1 MKTITINQKAIQQI
15 LNQSLNEIPNGS
27 MFTGYDFAKLCT
39 KNGLEKIAGGESTLK
54 NFRCRF
60 LVKSK
65 DIKRMSRKSYFKKNK
80 FVQTEI
86 NLNPVSNTNEIE
98 NAIELLKLNGYKI
111 QKAVTNYEEI

>member
-1 MKTITINQKAIQQI
+1 MTTTIKQKAIQQI
-15 LNQSLNEIPNGS
+15 LNQSLSEIPNGTT
-27 MFTGYDFAKLCT
+27 FTGYDFARICS

-60 LVKSK
+60 LAKTKEVK
-65 DIKRMSRKSYFKKNK
+65 RLSRKSYFKKNK

-86 NLNPVSNTNEIE
+86 ELTPVSTEIE
-98 NAIELLKLNGYKI
+98 RAIELLKSHGYKI

>member
-1 MKTITINQKAIQQI
+1 MTTTINQKAIQQI

-27 MFTGYDFAKLCT
+27 TFTGYDFARICS

-60 LVKSK
+60 LAKTKEVK
-65 DIKRMSRKSYFKKNK
+65 RLSRKSYFKKNK

-86 NLNPVSNTNEIE
+86 ELTPVSTEIE
-98 NAIELLKLNGYKI
+98 KAIELLKSHGYKI

>member
-1 MKTITINQKAIQQI
+1 MTTTINQKAIQQI

-27 MFTGYDFAKLCT
+27 TFTGYDFARICKN
-39 KNGLEKIAGGESTLK
+39 NGLEKLTGGESTIK

-65 DIKRMSRKSYFKKNK
+65 DVKRMSRKSYFKKNK

-86 NLNPVSNTNEIE
+86 NLNPVSTEIE
-98 NAIELLKLNGYKI
+98 KAIELLKLHGYKI

>member
-1 MKTITINQKAIQQI
+1 MTTTINQKAIQQI

-27 MFTGYDFAKLCT
+27 TFTGYDFARICS

-65 DIKRMSRKSYFKKNK
+65 EVKRMSRKSYFKKNK

-86 NLNPVSNTNEIE
+86 ELTPLSTEIE
-98 NAIELLKLNGYKI
+98 KAIELLKSHGYKI